1 MFFFNHDLKTS
12 RGPPFL
18 VGCGSEALIPGLGD
32 LVQPPEERR
41 LTSGVTTMGL
51 STKKG
56 AAAASVTSNGT
67 PVNYLIFLISIFTFA
82 KSAS

>member
-1 MFFFNHDLKTS
+1 M
-12 RGPPFL
+12 
-18 VGCGSEALIPGLGD
+18 GCGSEALIPGLGD

-56 AAAASVTSNGT
+56 AAAAQMLDPG
-67 PVNYLIFLISIFTFA
+67 
-82 KSAS
+82 